1 MKTRNIIVLTLF
13 VLLWIV
19 MFIRLYHISIKS
31 NFYYEKLAKQNTEK
45 TYFIKPVRGE
55 IVDRN
60 GKLLAM
66 NKLGFSISLA
76 PRLKI
81 DSNEFNATINN
92 LKNSFND
99 LNETLI
105 KNVYK
110 KENSYYNH
118 NYIKVI
124 DFVRY
129 EDTLAVYPRLSMD
142 DNIRI
147 EINAKRYY
155 PYGAYAS
162 HVVGYVG
169 KSNLKENNS
178 SYITNVIGVA
188 GKSSLEKYYN
198 DALQGIPGS
207 IVSKVTA
214 TNQEV
219 EIIKR
224 IPPVE
229 NRTLTLN
236 LDAELQKMIY
246 ETFGKQAGAAIV
258 MRTNG
263 EILAAVSVPSYDP
276 NMFTSGIT
284 SKNWQLLQEDLNHPF
299 TNKFLNG
306 KYPPGSTIKMG
317 MALAMNMAKPG
328 ILETVENCPGSLKV
342 GSHIFRDWSKNGH
355 GITDLRK
362 AIRESVDVYFYKKSL
377 VTGITGIAKGLRVF
391 GFGEP
396 TGVDLSGESSGLIP
410 DPEWKQKRFKQG
422 WFPGETVN
430 NSIGQ
435 GYMLVTPL
443 QLARYTALV
452 ATSKLPTP
460 TFVSDIA
467 GKKVVQVP
475 KPINL
480 PIKYLTQIRGGMYDV
495 CNTAGGTAINAFR
508 NVNVIVAGKTGT
520 SQVVGI
526 AKGEKTRMRED
537 QMEYYH
543 RSHAWITTYAPY
555 NNPEI
560 IVTVLV
566 EHGGHGGS
574 TAGPITADIYNW
586 LISHGYFN
594 KKSVSESNITNLS
607 NTKIISNTRL

>member
-1 MKTRNIIVLTLF
+1 VKLRNIIVLVLF
-13 VLLWIV
+13 VSLWVIL
-19 MFIRLYHISIKS
+19 FIRLYHVSIKS

-81 DSNEFNATINN
+81 DSSEFNTTINN

-99 LNETLI
+99 LNQTLI
-105 KNVYK
+105 KKVYK
-110 KENSYYNH
+110 KESSYYNH

-129 EDTLAVYPRLSMD
+129 EDILAVYPRLSMD

-147 EINAKRYY
+147 EINAKRFY

-169 KSNLKENNS
+169 KSNFKENNA
-178 SYITNVIGVA
+178 SYITNAIGVA

-198 DALQGIPGS
+198 TALQGIPGS

-214 TNQEV
+214 TNQEI
-219 EIIKR
+219 EIVKR
-224 IPPVE
+224 VPPIE
-229 NRTLTLN
+229 NRTLVLH

-246 ETFGKQAGAAIV
+246 ETFGEKAGAAVV
-258 MRTNG
+258 MRPNG
-263 EILAAVSVPSYDP
+263 EILAAVSTPSYDP

-284 SKNWQLLQEDLNHPF
+284 SENWQSLQEDLDHPF

-317 MALAMNMAKPG
+317 MALSMNMAKPG
-328 ILETVENCPGSLKV
+328 ILDTAENCPGSLKV
-342 GSHIFRDWSKNGH
+342 GSHIFRDWAKNGH
-355 GITDLRK
+355 GVTDLRK
-362 AIRESVDVYFYKKSL
+362 SIKESVDVYYYKKSL
-377 VTGITGIAKGLRVF
+377 AAGIIGISKGLKVF

-396 TGVDLSGESSGLIP
+396 TGVDLSGESSGLVP
-410 DPEWKQKRFKQG
+410 NPEWKQKRFKEA
-422 WFPGETVN
+422 WYPGETVN
-430 NSIGQ
+430 TSIGQ
-435 GYMLVTPL
+435 GYLLATPL
-443 QLARYTALV
+443 QLARYTALI

-460 TFVSDIA
+460 TFASNIA
-467 GKKVVQVP
+467 GKKVIQYP
-475 KPINL
+475 KFINL
-480 PIKYLTQIRGGMYDV
+480 PSKYLNQIRNGMYDV
-495 CNTAGGTAINAFR
+495 CNVSGGTASSVFNG
-508 NVNVIVAGKTGT
+508 VGVSVAGKTGT

-526 AKGEKTRMRED
+526 AKGERARMKEE

-555 NNPEI
+555 ENPEI

-566 EHGGHGGS
+566 EHGGHGG
-574 TAGPITADIYNW
+574 TASGPIAADIYRW
-586 LISHGYFN
+586 LVAHGYFT
-594 KKSVSESNITNLS
+594 KKNNVSSNIIDTNV
-607 NTKIISNTRL
+607 TKNH

>member
-1 MKTRNIIVLTLF
+1 MKIRNIIVLTLF
-13 VLLWIV
+13 VSAWILL
-19 MFIRLYHISIKS
+19 FIRLYHVSIKS

-60 GKLLAM
+60 GRLLAV
-66 NKLGFSISLA
+66 NKLGFSISIA

-81 DSNEFNATINN
+81 DSNEFNATIRN
-92 LKNSFND
+92 LKDSFDD
-99 LNETLI
+99 LNQTLI

-110 KENSYYNH
+110 KESSYYNH

-129 EDTLAVYPRLSMD
+129 EDILAVYPRLSMD

-147 EINAKRYY
+147 EINAKRFY

-162 HVVGYVG
+162 HVIGYVG
-169 KSNLKENNS
+169 KSNFKENNA
-178 SYITNVIGVA
+178 SYITNAIGVV

-214 TNQEV
+214 TNQEI

-224 IPPVE
+224 VPPVE

-246 ETFGKQAGAAIV
+246 ETFGEKAGAAVV

-263 EILAAVSVPSYDP
+263 EILAAVSTPSYDP

-284 SKNWQLLQEDLNHPF
+284 SENWQLLQENLDHPF

-317 MALAMNMAKPG
+317 MALSMNMAKPG
-328 ILETVENCPGSLKV
+328 ILDTIEYCPGSLRV
-342 GSHIFRDWSKNGH
+342 GSHIFRDWAKNGH
-355 GITDLRK
+355 GNTDLRK
-362 AIRESVDVYFYKKSL
+362 AIKESVDVYFYKKSL
-377 VTGITGIAKGLRVF
+377 ATGITGIAEGLKVF

-396 TGVDLSGESSGLIP
+396 TGVDLSGESSGLVP
-410 DPEWKQKRFKQG
+410 SPEWKQKRFKEA

-430 NSIGQ
+430 TSIGQ
-435 GYMLVTPL
+435 GYMLATPL
-443 QLARYTALV
+443 QLARYTALI

-460 TFVSDIA
+460 TFASNIA
-467 GKKVVQVP
+467 GKKVTQVP
-475 KPINL
+475 KFINL
-480 PIKYLTQIRGGMYDV
+480 PTKYLTQIRSGMYDV
-495 CNTAGGTAINAFR
+495 CNVSGGTASSVFGGTG
-508 NVNVIVAGKTGT
+508 VVVAGKTGT

-526 AKGEKTRMRED
+526 AKGEKARMKEE

-555 NNPEI
+555 NDPQI
-560 IVTVLV
+560 VVTVLV

-574 TAGPITADIYNW
+574 AAGPIAADIYKW
-586 LISHGYFN
+586 LNSHGYFA
-594 KKSVSESNITNLS
+594 KKNVTTNNIIESNS
-607 NTKIISNTRL
+607 TKNR

>member
-1 MKTRNIIVLTLF
+1 MKIRNIIVLTLF
-13 VLLWIV
+13 VSAWILLFV
-19 MFIRLYHISIKS
+19 RLYHVSIKS

-60 GKLLAM
+60 GRLLAV
-66 NKLGFSISLA
+66 NKLGFSISIA

-81 DSNEFNATINN
+81 DSNEFNATIRN
-92 LKNSFND
+92 LKDSFDD
-99 LNETLI
+99 LNQTLI

-110 KENSYYNH
+110 KESSYYNH

-129 EDTLAVYPRLSMD
+129 EDILAVYPRLSMD

-147 EINAKRYY
+147 EINAKRFY

-162 HVVGYVG
+162 HVIGYVG
-169 KSNLKENNS
+169 KSNFKENNA
-178 SYITNVIGVA
+178 SYITNAIGVV

-214 TNQEV
+214 TNQEI

-224 IPPVE
+224 VPPVE

-246 ETFGKQAGAAIV
+246 ETFGEKAGAAVV

-263 EILAAVSVPSYDP
+263 EILAAVSTPSYDP

-284 SKNWQLLQEDLNHPF
+284 SENWQLLQENLDHPF

-317 MALAMNMAKPG
+317 MALSMNMAKPG
-328 ILETVENCPGSLKV
+328 ILDTIEYCPGSLRV
-342 GSHIFRDWSKNGH
+342 GSHIFRDWAKNGH
-355 GITDLRK
+355 GNTDLRK
-362 AIRESVDVYFYKKSL
+362 AIKESVDVYFYKKSL
-377 VTGITGIAKGLRVF
+377 ATGITGIAEGLKVF

-396 TGVDLSGESSGLIP
+396 TGVDLSGESSGLVP
-410 DPEWKQKRFKQG
+410 SPEWKQKRFKEA

-430 NSIGQ
+430 TSIGQ
-435 GYMLVTPL
+435 GYMLATPL
-443 QLARYTALV
+443 QLARYTALI

-460 TFVSDIA
+460 TFASNIA
-467 GKKVVQVP
+467 GKKVTQVP
-475 KPINL
+475 KFINL
-480 PIKYLTQIRGGMYDV
+480 PTKYLTQIRSGMYDV
-495 CNTAGGTAINAFR
+495 CNVSGGTASSVFGGTG
-508 NVNVIVAGKTGT
+508 VVVAGKTGT

-526 AKGEKTRMRED
+526 AKGEKARMKEE

-555 NNPEI
+555 NDPQI
-560 IVTVLV
+560 VVTVLV

-574 TAGPITADIYNW
+574 AAGPIAADIYKW
-586 LISHGYFN
+586 LNSHGYFA
-594 KKSVSESNITNLS
+594 KKNVTTNNIIESNS
-607 NTKIISNTRL
+607 TKNR